1 MAEDGVCVG
10 AANDLMSGLS
20 SVCLLLLVI
29 VLYRVTVYCIT
40 PELGDRHQPELGAGA
55 LAGQVGGG
63 RHGVGPHGLGRGLL
77 GGMVSHIV
85 QWLERYLTHSIIT
98 KNNLDPLT
106 FLIICSDCSVTRK

>member
-10 AANDLMSGLS
+10 AAIDLMSGLS
-20 SVCLLLLVI
+20 SVCLLLVI

-77 GGMVSHIV
+77 GGMVS

-98 KNNLDPLT
+98 KLRIT
-106 FLIICSDCSVTRK
+106 

>member
-10 AANDLMSGLS
+10 AAIDLMSGLS
-20 SVCLLLLVI
+20 SVCLLLVI

-40 PELGDRHQPELGAGA
+40 PELGDRHQPEFGHGA
-55 LAGQVGGG
+55 LTGQEGGG

-77 GGMVSHIV
+77 GCMVSHIV

-106 FLIICSDCSVTRK
+106 FLITCSVTRK